1 MDLNV
6 KCKTIK
12 SIEDSIEKKLLDDLG
27 CGSDFLDTIIKAPF
41 IKEIIYKLDFIK
53 IKNFC
58 SRKCTTKR
66 MKRQVTDLEKIFAKY
81 ISEKGMLPK
90 VHTQLLKLNNKKT
103 TNQLKN
109 GPKTLTVSSPKKIY
123 GWQTNT

>member
-1 MDLNV
+1 
-6 KCKTIK
+6 
-12 SIEDSIEKKLLDDLG
+12 
-27 CGSDFLDTIIKAPF
+27 
-41 IKEIIYKLDFIK
+41 
-53 IKNFC
+53 
-58 SRKCTTKR
+58 